1 MIECAVRLFDPRHV
15 ALDVALAEKN
25 AVLGHAAELAVSLGA
40 GQDGERLLAG
50 LLEREAMAP
59 TIVGKG
65 VAVPHCKSDA
75 VTNSVLLVFRMNA
88 PVLWDSESGER
99 ADVVFAIFTNSESTD
114 HLAILAKLARNLM
127 HDDFLQEIRAAATS
141 QTMFEIVNAVISG
154 ED

>member
-1 MIECAVRLFDPRHV
+1 MIECAVRLFDPRHAV
-15 ALDVALAEKN
+15 LDLSLTEKN

-40 GQDGERLLAG
+40 GRDSEHLLAG

-75 VTNSVLLVFRMNA
+75 VTNSVLLVFRMDA
-88 PVLWDSESGER
+88 PVLWDSESKEQ

-114 HLAILAKLARNLM
+114 HLAILAKLAGNLM
-127 HDDFLQEIRAAATS
+127 HDDFLQKIRTATTS
-141 QTMFEIVNAVISG
+141 LNMFEIVNAVISG